1 MKNRM
6 KKTLFYNLIDGIRS
20 LEFPSLIQKEEYSKT
35 YFSESDYDRLRKDY
49 RKSIEGIRKM
59 KWPQKVRLFGV
70 TSLSMSFLL
79 HQKS

>member
-1 MKNRM
+1 MYITSFLGKVRYEKQNE
-6 KKTLFYNLIDGIRS
+6 KTLFYNLIDGIRS

-59 KWPQKVRLFGV
+59 K
-70 TSLSMSFLL
+70 
-79 HQKS
+79 